1 MYSIEGTDNFKDL
14 NITLTRSGKKIKVS
28 SLKPTDSPKTLDF
41 NITIDGE
48 TITGTGTYGDDAVWL
63 PCGEYGIKIIKDN
76 SKYHSLEE
84 TLSSIREIASY
95 KSLMFPHI
103 WWAELIE
110 CEDESLII
118 AKVEN
123 ITQAVTSKIG
133 FQDSYLPT
141 GDRHFIEK
149 HLPAAI
155 FHLQRCIRDLN
166 NYQLL
171 PEDEWHKP
179 CNIINGRVVDFHR
192 FRVFPERY
200 SFKSNGRTVEDL
212 NKTYK
217 AMVKRYADNLDS
229 AGGQKWKGRI
239 YQGFMFDNGAVFEG
253 YASAT
258 DLYDSY
264 RKLPFTPLNKVA
276 GKKVL
281 DLGSNQGFFS
291 FQAAI
296 HGASEVTGL
305 EITKQDLAAAA
316 DIKEILQ
323 YDNVTFLEQDAV
335 EFLRETTEQYELIV
349 AASVIHQIYND
360 LEGADE
366 MLSNIASKCN
376 YFAFETPVNHPTMK
390 ISLEEIYN
398 TLSRHFN
405 KVKLV
410 NVYDAY
416 SSGYRANF
424 VCYAHHIK

>member
-1 MYSIEGTDNFKDL
+1 MYSIEDGDNFKSL
-14 NITLTRSGKKIKVS
+14 NITLTRGGKKIKVS
-28 SLKPTDSPKTLDF
+28 SLKPADNPKVLDF
-41 NITIDGE
+41 DITIDGE

-63 PCGEYGIKIIKDN
+63 PCGEYGFKIIKDN
-76 SKYHSLEE
+76 KKYHSLEE
-84 TLSSIREIASY
+84 TLLAVRQIASY
-95 KSLMFPHI
+95 QSLMFPRI
-103 WWAELIE
+103 EWAELVE
-110 CEDESLII
+110 CGAENFVV
-118 AKVEN
+118 AKVEK
-123 ITQAVTSKIG
+123 ITEKNTSKVG
-133 FQDSYLPT
+133 FQDSYLPPT
-141 GDRHFIEK
+141 DRTFVEK
-149 HLPAAI
+149 HLPAAT

-179 CNIINGRVVDFHR
+179 CNMINGRVIDFHR

-200 SFKSNGRTVEDL
+200 LFNSNGRSAEEL
-212 NKTYK
+212 NKIYK
-217 AMVKRYADNLDS
+217 VMVKRYADSLDS
-229 AGGQKWKGRI
+229 VGGQKWKGRL
-239 YQGFMFDNGAVFEG
+239 YQGFTFDNGAVFEG

-264 RKLPFTPLNKVA
+264 RKLPFTPFNKVA

-296 HGASEVTGL
+296 HGASEVTGI
-305 EITKQDLAAAA
+305 EITKQDLEAAA

-335 EFLRETTEQYELIV
+335 GFLENTTEKYELII
-349 AASVIHQIYND
+349 AASVLHQIYND
-360 LEGADE
+360 LKDADKT
-366 MLSNIASKCN
+366 LSNIASKCN

-390 ISLEEIYN
+390 IGLEEIYN
-398 TLSRHFN
+398 ILSKHFN
-405 KVKLV
+405 KVRLV

-424 VCYAHHIK
+424 VCYAHKIK

>member
-1 MYSIEGTDNFKDL
+1 MYSIENGDNFKSL
-14 NITLTRSGKKIKVS
+14 NITIRKEGKSVKIS
-28 SLKPTDSPKTLDF
+28 SLAAADNPKVLDF
-41 NITIDGE
+41 DVTIDKE
-48 TITGTGTYGDDAVWL
+48 SYSGTGTYGDDAVWL
-63 PCGEYGIKIIKDN
+63 PCGEYGFKIIKDN

-84 TLSSIREIASY
+84 TLVSVRKIAGHQ
-95 KSLMFPHI
+95 SLMFPGI
-103 WWAELIE
+103 KWAELVQA
-110 CEDESLII
+110 DEESFVM
-118 AKVEN
+118 ACVEN
-123 ITQAVTSKIG
+123 ITATTSGKVG
-133 FQDSYLPT
+133 FQDSYLPP
-141 GDRHFIEK
+141 GDKAFIEK
-149 HLPAAI
+149 QLPAAT

-192 FRVFPERY
+192 FREFPERY
-200 SFKSNGRTVEDL
+200 LFKSNGRSVEDL
-212 NKTYK
+212 NNTYK
-217 AMVKRYADNLDS
+217 AMIQRYADNLDS
-229 AGGQKWKGRI
+229 VGGQKWKGRI
-239 YQGFMFDNGAVFEG
+239 YQGFVFDNGAVFEG

-264 RKLPFTPLNKVA
+264 RKLPFAPLNKVA

-305 EITKQDLAAAA
+305 EITKQDLEAAA

-335 EFLRETTEQYELIV
+335 EFLENTAEKYELII
-349 AASVIHQIYND
+349 AASVLHQIYND
-360 LEGADE
+360 LKGADKT
-366 MLSNIASKCN
+366 LSNIASKCN
-376 YFAFETPVNHPTMK
+376 YFAFETPVNHPTML
-390 ISLEEIYN
+390 ISLEEIYKI
-398 TLSRHFN
+398 LSKHFN
-405 KVKLV
+405 KVRLV

-424 VCYAHHIK
+424 VCYAHKIK